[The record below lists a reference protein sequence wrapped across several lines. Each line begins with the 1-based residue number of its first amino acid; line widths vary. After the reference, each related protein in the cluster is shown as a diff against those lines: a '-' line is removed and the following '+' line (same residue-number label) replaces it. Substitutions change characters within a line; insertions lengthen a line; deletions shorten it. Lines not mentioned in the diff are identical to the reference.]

1 MLSQPDRKL
10 IKAFSAQLQ
19 PQSEAVAAKTCACLF
34 QHNPELERL
43 FAAAT
48 GNPQQKFA
56 EFISRYSAQI
66 EDLTGLTPL
75 LDEIALKHVAAAVQP
90 EYYSIVGHCLLEA
103 LQSVFGD
110 AFDDKLFLAWQ
121 KAYAALSQEL
131 ITREKALRGQ
141 I

>member
-10 IKAFSAQLQ
+10 LKAFSAQLH

-34 QHNPELERL
+34 QHNPELKRL
-43 FAAAT
+43 FAAT
-48 GNPQQKFA
+48 TDNPQQKFV
-56 EFISRYSAQI
+56 EFMTRYSEQI
-66 EDLTGLTPL
+66 EDLTKLTPL
-75 LDEIALKHVAAAVQP
+75 LDQIALKHVAAAVQP
-90 EYYSIVGHCLLEA
+90 EYYSTVGHCFLEA
-103 LQSVFGD
+103 LQSIFGD
-110 AFDDKLFLAWQ
+110 AFDEKLFLAWQ